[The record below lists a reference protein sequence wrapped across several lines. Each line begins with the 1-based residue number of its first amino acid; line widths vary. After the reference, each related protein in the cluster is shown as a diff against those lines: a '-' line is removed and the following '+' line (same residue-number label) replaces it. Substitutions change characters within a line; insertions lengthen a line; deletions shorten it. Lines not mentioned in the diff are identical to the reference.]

1 VSGGA
6 AYSIVMAVLLG
17 LLVAVGFL
25 LTRYRDRLHRA
36 FSSNDTSKRVS
47 VDIAPGARIT
57 IVEIDGIKIAC
68 ALGRNGVTAM
78 QIVGKEQV

>member
-1 VSGGA
+1 MSGGA
-6 AYSIVMAVLLG
+6 AYSVVMAVLLG
-17 LLVAVGFL
+17 LLVAVGFV

-36 FSSNDTSKRVS
+36 FSSQDVSKRVS

-68 ALGRNGVTAM
+68 ALGRNGITAM
-78 QIVGKEQV
+78 QIVGKDQA